1 MAAPAFIKRL
11 MRLVLATGAGA
22 EARVQLGSPGARRFA
37 GCAKT
42 PDVWGATPPR
52 LAHRIRFEPLWP
64 DDRLMAFLRVSFL
77 LIALCVASGSRAETF
92 DPFTLQ
98 LNWLP

>member
-1 MAAPAFIKRL
+1 
-11 MRLVLATGAGA
+11 
-22 EARVQLGSPGARRFA
+22 
-37 GCAKT
+37 
-42 PDVWGATPPR
+42 
-52 LAHRIRFEPLWP
+52 
-64 DDRLMAFLRVSFL
+64 MAFLRVSFL